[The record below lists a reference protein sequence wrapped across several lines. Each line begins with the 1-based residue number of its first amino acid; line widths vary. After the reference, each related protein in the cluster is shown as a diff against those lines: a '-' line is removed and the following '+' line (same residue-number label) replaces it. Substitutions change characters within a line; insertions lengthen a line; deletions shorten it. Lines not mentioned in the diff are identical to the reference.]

1 GFVTFH
7 GGLGTP
13 EGQDYNA
20 VKGPLLVFHGSAD
33 TAIPLD
39 QFAALAAA
47 LEDVKSRKSELED
60 KVSRLENDLAEARD
74 AATRTERECR
84 ARQAFEESSALSEK
98 VAELEGRYEARRAEL
113 EEETAR
119 LRAAF
124 EAEYARKAGQSER
137 TVEVRLAQLREENE
151 ALRANISSL
160 REEASASGTRAAT
173 VFDEMMQKV
182 REHKEETLALRESHA
197 AELDARTRAAVEKA
211 TEGLVRKIAMA
222 EEEISSMRDD
232 YELELSRAREAS
244 AAEKDRLLAELGKRE
259 KYIEAAGLK
268 IADLERQLIAH
279 RQESAEIV
287 VRQLAEQEE
296 KFKDVIAEFQ
306 KRQLELEEGY
316 FKQVEQTRKDYEER
330 LARLEEL
337 AGSKDRMLKE
347 REAVYGRKQLELDAR
362 QGELAARAAAVDQ
375 EIGEMRRSAAARERD
390 LEARRLE
397 LDKEYARKSSELEK
411 MRIELSRAIA
421 EYKGKK

>member
-1 GFVTFH
+1 
-7 GGLGTP
+7 
-13 EGQDYNA
+13 
-20 VKGPLLVFHGSAD
+20 
-33 TAIPLD
+33 
-39 QFAALAAA
+39 
-47 LEDVKSRKSELED
+47 
-60 KVSRLENDLAEARD
+60 
-74 AATRTERECR
+74 
-84 ARQAFEESSALSEK
+84 
-98 VAELEGRYEARRAEL
+98 RYESRRAEL
-113 EEETAR
+113 EDETAQ
-119 LRAAF
+119 LRAAL
-124 EAEYARKAGQSER
+124 EAEYARKSEQSGK

-151 ALRANISSL
+151 ALRANINLL
-160 REEASASGTRAAT
+160 REEAATAGTRSAR

-211 TEGLVRKIAMA
+211 TEGLIRKIAMA
-222 EEEISSMRDD
+222 EEEIASMRDD
-232 YELELSRAREAS
+232 YELELAKSREAS
-244 AAEKDRLLAELGKRE
+244 AAEKDRLLAELSKRE
-259 KYIEAAGLK
+259 KYTEAAGLK

-362 QGELAARAAAVDQ
+362 QAELATRAAAIDQ
-375 EIGEMRRSAAARERD
+375 EIGEMRRADAARERD

-397 LDKEYARKSSELEK
+397 LDKEYARKSAELEK